1 MNSKFNFAAILAP
14 RKKMLVVFQQ
24 VLAATLT
31 RTKYIAIL
39 LLLLNSGSFPLI
51 WHIRLMSALTRLGF
65 SLQWHRLTH
74 FYLGKRRKEEALA
87 VWYEAY
93 QPIGVHPFRAV
104 WTYRRWAGFD
114 DADYNLHMSNSS
126 YAKVLDS
133 ARFRFAAASFP
144 NVFRSGGWM
153 ALAATHFHFIHEI
166 PMLSSYEVR
175 TRIGAWDG
183 KWIWCVSR
191 FVKPLPKNAR
201 TKSKSGSVSSP
212 GSDPEIEFNSKDPDT
227 LSRALLQC
235 ASKTTEPDGAMLY
248 CVAVSK
254 LCCKHGRITIPPALV
269 LAANG
274 FYALPESISKSAS
287 ATTLSNHR
295 AGRDIASLPH
305 WPTVRTLAVSMPALA
320 KFYMGGWRD
329 VPEGERWWED
339 ALAACEQERLKRLV
353 PFVGPGTEETMAAR
367 KGGLTG
373 GLDGAW
379 HLE

>member
-1 MNSKFNFAAILAP
+1 MKRINRS
-14 RKKMLVVFQQ
+14 VFTPF
-24 VLAATLT
+24 V
-31 RTKYIAIL
+31 RY
-39 LLLLNSGSFPLI
+39 G
-51 WHIRLMSALTRLGF
+51 
-65 SLQWHRLTH
+65 
-74 FYLGKRRKEEALA
+74 
-87 VWYEAY
+87 
-93 QPIGVHPFRAV
+93 PIGGGLIVRNINWHAHV
-104 WTYRRWAGFD
+104 GFD

-144 NVFRSGGWM
+144 NIFRSGGWM
-153 ALAATHFHFIHEI
+153 ALAATHFHFIREI

-201 TKSKSGSVSSP
+201 TKSKSGSVLSP
-212 GSDPEIEFNSKDPDT
+212 GSDPEIESNSEGPDT

-248 CVAVSK
+248 CVAVSQ

-274 FYALPESISKSAS
+274 FYALPKSISKSAS
-287 ATTLSNHR
+287 ATTSNHR
-295 AGRDIASLPH
+295 ACRDTASLPH
-305 WPTVRTLAVSMPALA
+305 WPTVRTLAASMPALA
-320 KFYMGGWRD
+320 KLYLGGWRD

-339 ALAACEQERLKRLV
+339 ALAACEPERLARLV
-353 PFVGPGTEETMAAR
+353 PFVGPVSEETMGVR

-373 GLDGAW
+373 GLDGVR